1 MGKKSIK
8 PILEGFKKCFYH
20 APLPVISLVIY
31 MGLRSSVIFPDDLPI
46 ASDRQPLWQHAYLGW
61 YDWLFLLST
70 VVSFAL
76 GTLKISKANFVFI
89 WTLALTILLSFIN
102 ALTLEPEIALDATVY
117 LLRFALTF
125 SLSVWL
131 VRRLGS
137 QAVES
142 LIICLFVILAITALF
157 VGSLQFR
164 TFNRLYASAMTVAS
178 FSQVAVVVC
187 FIALIK
193 KYNTLLGVTLCFL
206 SLTFSKTSILLLLI
220 LLSIHFRGYILGII
234 KYLVIV
240 FLIFASGV
248 FTLLQVANPIFTSF
262 FSRYVDPDSLIS
274 VSGRLPLWG
283 YATHLLQS
291 GKIPLLGVGFNAAA
305 SLFVLDN
312 INYVEK
318 GEIYYNQHF
327 HSILIEYGFGL
338 GILSIFIFFF
348 LFKRIWQTFHAQSH
362 VSFLIFSFFLLCQ
375 SIDYSFYRPKE
386 VIIWSLILG
395 LAEGKWKFEGG

>member
-1 MGKKSIK
+1 MLKD
-8 PILEGFKKCFYH
+8 FKKCFFY

-31 MGLRSSVIFPDDLPI
+31 MGLRSSVIFPDDLLI
-46 ASDRQPLWQHAYLGW
+46 ASDRQPLWQQAYLGW
-61 YDWLFLLST
+61 YDGLFLLSI

-76 GTLKISKANFVFI
+76 GSLKLFKANFVFI
-89 WTLALTILLSFIN
+89 WTLALTIFLSLFN
-102 ALTLEPEIALDATVY
+102 ALTVEPEIAIDATVY
-117 LLRFALTF
+117 FLRFALTF

-142 LIICLFVILAITALF
+142 LIICLFIILAITALF

-187 FIALIK
+187 FIALIR

-206 SLTFSKTSILLLLI
+206 LLTFSKTSILLLLI
-220 LLSIHFRGYILGII
+220 LLGVHFRRYIFGII
-234 KYLVIV
+234 KYLVVI

-262 FSRYVDPDSLIS
+262 FSRYVDSDSLLS
-274 VSGRLPLWG
+274 ASGRLPLWE

-291 GKIPLLGVGFNAAA
+291 GKVPLLGVGFNAAS
-305 SLFVLDN
+305 SLFVLNN
-312 INYVEK
+312 INYVEN

-327 HSILIEYGFGL
+327 HSILIEYGLGL

-348 LFKRIWQTFHAQSH
+348 LFRRIWQSFHAHGH
-362 VSFLIFSFFLLCQ
+362 VSFLIFSFFLLSQ